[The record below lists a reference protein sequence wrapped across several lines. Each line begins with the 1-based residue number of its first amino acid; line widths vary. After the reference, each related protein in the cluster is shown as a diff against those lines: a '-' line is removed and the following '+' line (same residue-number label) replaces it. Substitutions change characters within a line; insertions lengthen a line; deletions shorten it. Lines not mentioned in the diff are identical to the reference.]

1 VSDSE
6 ARYRA
11 ALDQHGVT
19 DVQAT
24 YRLLL
29 RRLKASHPSA
39 YDAAVSR
46 YERELV
52 PGLEAGEGDPLRLW
66 IDYGTWVAE
75 QLSPG
80 HVVAVDDT
88 GLATTVEDELPLDR
102 LLLYVPDVATERAIV
117 LTMPAR
123 PSEAQMETAQLLC
136 S

>member
-1 VSDSE
+1 MSDSE

-24 YRLLL
+24 YRVLL

-66 IDYGTWVAE
+66 LDYGMWIAE

-80 HVVAVDDT
+80 HVVAVDET
-88 GLATTVEDELPLDR
+88 GLATPVEDELPLDR
-102 LLLYVPDVATERAIV
+102 LLLYVPETSNERAIA
-117 LTMPAR
+117 LTQPVQ
-123 PSEAQMETAQLLC
+123 PSEAQKETVQLLC
-136 S
+136 G